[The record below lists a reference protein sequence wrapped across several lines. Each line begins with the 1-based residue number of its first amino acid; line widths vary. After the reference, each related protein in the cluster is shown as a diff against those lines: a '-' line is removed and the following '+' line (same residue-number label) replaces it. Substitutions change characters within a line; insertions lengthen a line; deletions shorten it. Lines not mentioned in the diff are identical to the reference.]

1 MHVPLA
7 MSESADE
14 WTYLTSDPEKSCAE
28 CGEPVRVAQAAG
40 YVDGRVVHARCY
52 RPRAADRDSDRDG

>member
-1 MHVPLA
+1 

-14 WTYLTSDPEKSCAE
+14 WTYLTSDPEKTCVE

-40 YVDGRVVHARCY
+40 YVNGKVLHARCY
-52 RPRAADRDSDRDG
+52 RPPEADRGDA